1 MSTIAA
7 LISAGSGHRS
17 DLVPALHLVLD
28 SGLAERGSAG
38 RVTTWTNGRVALGHC
53 ASGVD
58 PNGPQ
63 PCVDP
68 ASGSAIVFDGRIDNL
83 DEIKDAL
90 NIPRHDGAHPAAIVL
105 AAHLRWGEAAWAR
118 ILGDFSFAIWDA
130 QAGRLVCVRDPLGQ
144 RPLFYTV
151 REGSTIVASDAHQV
165 LAHPDVPA
173 IPNEGLLAE
182 YLTGFV
188 RTVDETIWRDIYRV
202 PQAHALVVSQTGM
215 RVARYWD
222 FDLGKVLR
230 YHRTEDYDE
239 HFREVFGRAVACRV
253 HGEEKVGIFLSGG
266 IDSSAIA
273 GVAASARS
281 AGGPAVHAVSL
292 LYPGDPCDETRFID
306 DTIRHWDLPWER
318 LRFVPPVRADFEREV
333 ERFRNLPLD
342 PNGGFDQPQY
352 RRAADLGLRVML
364 TGFGGDEWFTGS
376 PSHTADLLREGRVV
390 AATRRL
396 LHDAALPGRG
406 YTYLGLARGAVGP
419 LLPPWL
425 MRIARP
431 LAGTRPLRYDW
442 IPAAFS
448 ARVALP
454 DREAP
459 RPGPRASSRAQ
470 GDVYRMANGIQRT
483 LADEHEQLASRHAG
497 LDERHPFYDRRVAE
511 FGLALPEPER
521 NHLGVTKVIVRRA
534 LAGLLVDSVRTR
546 NDKAEFSSTC
556 VAAIAAAG
564 GRAAF
569 ARLRSA
575 DAGWVDGAVALR
587 MHDDMIRLYRE
598 GSAAYIRLA
607 DVLWT
612 ILAIDLWLERA
623 VGVPI
628 VPRKERHDVAHTT

>member
-1 MSTIAA
+1 MLA
-7 LISAGSGHRS
+7 
-17 DLVPALHLVLD
+17 
-28 SGLAERGSAG
+28 SGLAEVGSAG

-53 ASGVD
+53 ASAVD

-63 PCVDP
+63 PYVHR

-83 DEIKDAL
+83 DEVKDAL
-90 NIPRHDGAHPAAIVL
+90 GIPRHDAAHPAAIVL
-105 AAHLRWGEAAWAR
+105 AAHLRWGEAAGVR
-118 ILGDFSFAIWDA
+118 ILGDFAFAIWDA
-130 QAGRLVCVRDPLGQ
+130 PAGRLICVRDPLGQ
-144 RPLFYTV
+144 RPLFYSV
-151 REGSTIVASDAHQV
+151 QAGSTIVASDAHQV
-165 LAHPDVPA
+165 LAHPGVPA
-173 IPNEGLLAE
+173 IPHEGMLAE

-188 RTVDETIWRDIYRV
+188 TTADETVWRGVYRV
-202 PQAHALVVSQTGM
+202 PQAHALVAGEGGV
-215 RVARYWD
+215 RVTRYWD
-222 FDLGKVLR
+222 FDLGKVLHYQR
-230 YHRTEDYDE
+230 ADEYDE
-239 HFREVFGRAVACRV
+239 HFRELFARAVACRV
-253 HGEEKVGIFLSGG
+253 RGEHKVGIFLSGG

-292 LYPGDPCDETRFID
+292 VYPGDPCDEASFID
-306 DTIRHWDLPWER
+306 DTIRRWDLPCER
-318 LRFVPPVRADFEREV
+318 LRYVPPVRADFERAA
-333 ERFRNLPLD
+333 ERFRHLPLD
-342 PNGGFDQPQY
+342 PNGGFEQPQY
-352 RRAADLGLRVML
+352 RRAAETGLRVML

-376 PSHTADLLREGRVV
+376 PSYASDLFREGRLI

-419 LLPPWL
+419 LLPSWAVRVL
-425 MRIARP
+425 RP
-431 LAGTRPLRYDW
+431 LAGARPLRCDW
-442 IPAAFS
+442 IPEAFA

-454 DREAP
+454 DRQARRPQP
-459 RPGPRASSRAQ
+459 RTSSLAQ
-470 GDVYRMANGIQRT
+470 HEIHRVANGAQRT

-511 FGLALPEPER
+511 FGLSLPEPER
-521 NHLGVTKVIVRRA
+521 NHRGVTKVIVRRA

-556 VAAIAAAG
+556 VAAISAVG
-564 GRAAF
+564 GRAAL

-598 GSAAYIRLA
+598 GNAAYIRLA

-612 ILAIDLWLERA
+612 ILAIELWLERA
-623 VGVPI
+623 AGVPLSD
-628 VPRKERHDVAHTT
+628 ERNVIDVAHTT